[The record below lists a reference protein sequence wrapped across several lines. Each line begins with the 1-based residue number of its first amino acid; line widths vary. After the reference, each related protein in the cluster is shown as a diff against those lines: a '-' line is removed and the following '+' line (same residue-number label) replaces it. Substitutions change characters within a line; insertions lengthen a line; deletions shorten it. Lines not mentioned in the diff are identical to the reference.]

1 MSSKSDNQ
9 NQNMEREVIRL
20 LYELLSKWDN
30 VLEYT
35 DEILRSIANKYQ
47 NSDQKQTTLESTLK
61 QMKLISGK
69 RTDNENNESPDSVQ
83 RETSATNK
91 SPKDELITSRVGKT
105 WNNTI
110 NTGPRIEST
119 DKNTFPKNK
128 SNTKRKSFANE
139 LEEHLTKL
147 DQIIDYYK
155 DLKAR
160 AVNTIISHGKT
171 SKAAKDV
178 NQEMKDVIENYDKFS
193 IND

>member
-69 RTDNENNESPDSVQ
+69 RTDNENNEIPDSVQ